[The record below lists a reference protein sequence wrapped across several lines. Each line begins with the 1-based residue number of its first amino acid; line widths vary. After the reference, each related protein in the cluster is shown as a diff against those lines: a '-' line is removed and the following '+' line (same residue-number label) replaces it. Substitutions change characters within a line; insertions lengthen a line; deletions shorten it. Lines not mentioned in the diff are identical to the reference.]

1 MKLTLD
7 IGNTQIKFG
16 VFNKED
22 IVYSSYFNDFE
33 NIENKFKKIKQFNPE
48 ICIISSVVPS
58 LTLKYENQ
66 IKDFFN
72 IDTFIINAE
81 NCKIKL
87 DVTKPETV
95 GADRICNVAA
105 VKNIYNNPSIIVD
118 FGTATTYDVVN
129 RRGAF
134 IGGAIAPGIKT
145 SAEYLISK
153 AALLKDTDLKFPKNI
168 IGKNTKENI
177 QAGIMF
183 GAVDQ
188 VEGMITRLNTETKLN
203 NQIILTGGFS
213 KLLSPKLKIPHTLDI
228 DLTLKGMIFIYES
241 NN

>member
-1 MKLTLD
+1 M
-7 IGNTQIKFG
+7 
-16 VFNKED
+16 
-22 IVYSSYFNDFE
+22 
-33 NIENKFKKIKQFNPE
+33 
-48 ICIISSVVPS
+48 VPS

-87 DVTKPETV
+87 EVTKPETV

-105 VKNIYNNPSIIVD
+105 VKKIYNNPSIIVD

-129 RRGAF
+129 KKGAF
-134 IGGAIAPGIKT
+134 IGGAIAPGIKP

-183 GAVDQ
+183 GAVEQ
-188 VEGMITRLNTETKLN
+188 VEGMITRLNTETKQN

-213 KLLSPKLKIPHTLDI
+213 KLLSPKLKISHTVDI
-228 DLTLKGMIFIYES
+228 NLTLKGMIFIYES

>member
-16 VFNKED
+16 VFNKEGL
-22 IVYSSYFNDFE
+22 VYSSYFNESD
-33 NIENKFKKIKQFNPE
+33 NIKNKFKKIKQFNPE

-118 FGTATTYDVVN
+118 FGTANTYDVVN

-134 IGGAIAPGIKT
+134 I
-145 SAEYLISK
+145 
-153 AALLKDTDLKFPKNI
+153 
-168 IGKNTKENI
+168 
-177 QAGIMF
+177 
-183 GAVDQ
+183 
-188 VEGMITRLNTETKLN
+188 
-203 NQIILTGGFS
+203 
-213 KLLSPKLKIPHTLDI
+213 
-228 DLTLKGMIFIYES
+228 
-241 NN
+241 